1 MSLETRHAMN
11 LDQVKVSLAAMR
23 AIITRIGEAA
33 PALQKLNAEL
43 RLEMMTLTSLVI
55 GVQVTESAQVAV
67 GLIQPMK
74 RQEPVHELP
83 IFAHGHTLTAAEIK
97 AMERTLR
104 RVGDDTE
111 LVTHDEEV
119 RP

>member
-1 MSLETRHAMN
+1 MSLEARHAMN
-11 LDQVKVSLAAMR
+11 LDQVKTSLAAMR

-67 GLIQPMK
+67 GLRQPMM

-83 IFAHGHTLTAAEIK
+83 IFAHGHTLTVAEIE
-97 AMERTLR
+97 AMEAFRHR
-104 RVGDDTE
+104 EGDHTQD
-111 LVTHDEEV
+111 HQREEV
-119 RP
+119 EP